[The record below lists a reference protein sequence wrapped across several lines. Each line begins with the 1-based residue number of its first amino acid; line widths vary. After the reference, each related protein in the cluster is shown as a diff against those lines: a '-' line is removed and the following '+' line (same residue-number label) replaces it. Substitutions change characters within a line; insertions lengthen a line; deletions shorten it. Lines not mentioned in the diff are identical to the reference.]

1 MEKLSDI
8 LASSSSRTKR
18 HGKALEYYYRAWL
31 MDESDRC
38 FLLFMALDAIFG
50 QDGSG
55 FASGMKAGVEQT
67 LGEDISV
74 KRLDALL
81 RIRNTMLHG
90 GAPDLF
96 ASSNYLEYAQTY
108 STDPSDDIQL
118 LAAPSHA
125 HIRRPVSCARQ
136 SRC

>member
-1 MEKLSDI
+1 
-8 LASSSSRTKR
+8 
-18 HGKALEYYYRAWL
+18 
-31 MDESDRC
+31 MDDSDRC

-55 FASGMKAGVEQT
+55 FAAGMKAGIQGT
-67 LGEDISV
+67 LTENIEE

-96 ASSNYLEYAQTY
+96 ASSKYLEYAQKY
-108 STDPSDDIQL
+108 SNDPSTDVQL
-118 LAAPSHA
+118 LVSKCLRKHIFDADFRCQDNPDAEIVQFARAQGSIPSEA
-125 HIRRPVSCARQ
+125 DRSSIVSEWP
-136 SRC
+136 